1 VFLKRCVLVFA
12 FGVLHCLL
20 GLGAAAQN
28 GPVQPTGCFL
38 YISAHDLGID
48 MGAPVPPGAVLVD
61 QNTVPGEGGLSI
73 YQLTSWTCAPPA
85 PGTRCP
91 CPAAGHPISL
101 ADGDTYIQQTDVKI
115 PGLSNGL
122 SLVRTWHSKW
132 SSTQSAFQVGIFG
145 PNWRSSFEERIF
157 LGSDNYLRYV
167 RGDGDFWSFGFSS
180 YGVYKLAAPQSI
192 TATLTTP
199 STATPYWT
207 LTFQNGEQRRFDS
220 TSGILTTIIDR
231 NGNTTTLTYDSA
243 NRLATITDG
252 ASRHLTFTYGSPS
265 SHLVTGV
272 SSDVGISLS
281 YTYDGQGR
289 LSQVTNPD
297 QSTLSFTYNS
307 QSLITAVTDS
317 NGKILESHT
326 YDSSGRGLTSA
337 RAGGV
342 EALTITYPQ

>member
-1 VFLKRCVLVFA
+1 MCSKRCVLVF
-12 FGVLHCLL
+12 VLGMLCSVL
-20 GLGAAAQN
+20 GPTAAAQN
-28 GPVQPTGCFL
+28 MPVLPSSCFV
-38 YISAHDLGID
+38 YISAHDLGVD
-48 MGAPVPPGAVLVD
+48 MGAAVPPEAVLVN

-73 YQLTSWTCAPPA
+73 YQLPLWNCAPP
-85 PGTRCP
+85 GKRSP
-91 CPAAGHPISL
+91 CPACGHPISL
-101 ADGDTYIQQTDVKI
+101 ADADTYIQQTDVKV

-132 SSTQSAFQVGIFG
+132 SSIQSGFQVGLFG
-145 PNWRSSFEERIF
+145 PNWRSTFEEQIF
-157 LGSDNYLRYV
+157 LGSDDYLRYV

-180 YGVYKLAAPQSI
+180 YGVYKLAAPQNEA
-192 TATLTTP
+192 ATLNPP
-199 STATPYWT
+199 STSTPYWT
-207 LTFQNGEQRRFDS
+207 LKFQNGEQRHFDS
-220 TSGILTTIIDR
+220 TTGFLTAIIDR

-243 NRLATITDG
+243 SRLATITDA

-281 YTYDGQGR
+281 YAYDSQGR
-289 LSQVTNPD
+289 LSQVTKPD

-337 RAGGV
+337 RAGGI
-342 EALTITYPQ
+342 EAVTITYP